1 MVVVNKLTHSRL
13 TAQPNTLLHH
23 LILRRLPCGH
33 VALAQEPKNARNL
46 RYCLDTPRRAAS
58 PTVAVSRP
66 GGRSY
71 DAASRDGA
79 GDCSGPYCTAL
90 AGPSADSRPPASLIS
105 LVLLRHS
112 DSLSTAPLKHSS
124 SHRMVP
130 ESLRWLLTRGKMR
143 RAKQVAGQLARHNL
157 LTLPPTAHAQMDHL
171 AAHVYVDLAW
181 ESLITLF
188 RTPRLRAHIL
198 VTMFMW

>member
-1 MVVVNKLTHSRL
+1 
-13 TAQPNTLLHH
+13 
-23 LILRRLPCGH
+23 
-33 VALAQEPKNARNL
+33 
-46 RYCLDTPRRAAS
+46 
-58 PTVAVSRP
+58 
-66 GGRSY
+66 
-71 DAASRDGA
+71 
-79 GDCSGPYCTAL
+79 
-90 AGPSADSRPPASLIS
+90 
-105 LVLLRHS
+105 
-112 DSLSTAPLKHSS
+112 
-124 SHRMVP
+124 MVP

-171 AAHVYVDLAW
+171 AAHVYVDLVW